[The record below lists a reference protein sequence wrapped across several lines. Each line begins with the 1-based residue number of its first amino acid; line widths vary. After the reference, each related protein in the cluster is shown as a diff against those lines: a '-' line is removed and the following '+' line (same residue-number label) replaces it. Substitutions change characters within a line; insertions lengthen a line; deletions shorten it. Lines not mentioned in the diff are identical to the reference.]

1 VDEPHFVLMLQTF
14 SIEETK
20 IERYFEISRFDD
32 SVTST
37 LLACSE
43 NKRSIYISEIVEDL
57 IDL

>member
-1 VDEPHFVLMLQTF
+1 MLQTF